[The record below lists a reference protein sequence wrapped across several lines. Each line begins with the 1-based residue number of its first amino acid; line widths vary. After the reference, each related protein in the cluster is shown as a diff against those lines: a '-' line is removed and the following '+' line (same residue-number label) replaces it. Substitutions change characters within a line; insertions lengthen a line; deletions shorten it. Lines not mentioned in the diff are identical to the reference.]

1 MIPVGKPKKD
11 GQRFNIIMDR
21 NQYNRLSLYAEEK
34 GQTKTLAVER
44 IIKKF
49 LDDEGVPAVVET
61 SHEE

>member
-1 MIPVGKPKKD
+1 MGKPKKD

-21 NQYNRLSLYAEEK
+21 NQYNRLALYAEEK

-49 LDDEGVPAVVET
+49 LDAEGIPAVVEDPT
-61 SHEE
+61 EE

>member
-1 MIPVGKPKKD
+1 MGKPKIV
-11 GQRFNIIMDR
+11 GMRYISIIDR